1 MRYLAGCYLQRRR
14 IKRRS
19 PPPSKVSFYGM
30 QKIQQR
36 RLIVTKA
43 FNFTGAAEEE
53 ILTPTEDED
62 DGKAEM
68 VRGRQGRTAASDQVD
83 KEYATEIEGTL
94 CCRRKEAGE
103 RQTHT
108 LLPI

>member
-1 MRYLAGCYLQRRR
+1 MAGCYLQRRR

-43 FNFTGAAEEE
+43 FNFTGAAKEE
-53 ILTPTEDED
+53 ID
-62 DGKAEM
+62 DGEAEM
-68 VRGRQGRTAASDQVD
+68 VRGRQESSAASDHVSL
-83 KEYATEIEGTL
+83 KSSKKKGLSY
-94 CCRRKEAGE
+94 
-103 RQTHT
+103 QTF
-108 LLPI
+108 LFSDDASSR

>member
-43 FNFTGAAEEE
+43 FNFTGAAKEEM
-53 ILTPTEDED
+53 L
-62 DGKAEM
+62 AELRM
-68 VRGRQGRTAASDQVD
+68 VARLRWCEGGRAAQQTRGALKPD
-83 KEYATEIEGTL
+83 I
-94 CCRRKEAGE
+94 
-103 RQTHT
+103 
-108 LLPI
+108 